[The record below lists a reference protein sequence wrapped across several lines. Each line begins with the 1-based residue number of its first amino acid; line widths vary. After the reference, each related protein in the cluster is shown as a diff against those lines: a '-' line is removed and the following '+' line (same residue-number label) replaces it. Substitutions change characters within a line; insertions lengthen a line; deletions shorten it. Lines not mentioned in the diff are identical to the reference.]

1 MDDGSVFRALLKQGL
16 DLEVD
21 MIYLMRLLCDVD
33 RKVPVKK
40 QKSKLSFFLECSLED
55 VRC

>member
-1 MDDGSVFRALLKQGL
+1 MDEGSVFRALLKQGL